1 MEPLHLCDVT
11 RLEVEPTPL
20 PRPYEKPELLAGIW
34 FDGVTGDFADVLNE
48 RPADP
53 NLTQL
58 TSVLV
63 IDSPS
68 YARGLRARLQL
79 EIGSGPDLE
88 KKLLGPAPGLEYP
101 FEDRLELYIEEG
113 DLIRLVMVS
122 CILAGAMT
130 FIIDRPIRVEM
141 KTSNGSKTPVSNGG
155 SNLRYIW
162 QCPRLTREERLEGLE
177 HPESLAITSIQQLC
191 MTLEPYFRPVQWR
204 TGRLAVALGS
214 FLSYALATDDVQGY
228 LSLMTVFEALLSTG
242 KTEITHQIAE
252 RTAFLLEHN
261 EEGRLDV
268 YKRIKHLYDTR
279 SRLVHG
285 DVKNLQY
292 RTTNDK
298 IRIDAKFKIVP
309 DKDYHDLFTLC
320 QRLLTTI
327 FGIEPLMA
335 LLEQGDHKELNEW
348 YLRLVFRGTMT

>member
-1 MEPLHLCDVT
+1 M
-11 RLEVEPTPL
+11 VEPTPL
-20 PRPYEKPELLAGIW
+20 PRPYQKPELLAGIW
-34 FDGVTGDFADVLNE
+34 FDGVTGDFADVLKE

-53 NLTQL
+53 SLTDL
-58 TSVLV
+58 HSVLV

-68 YARGLRARLQL
+68 YARGLRDRLQS

-88 KKLLGPAPGLEYP
+88 KILLGPAPTLEHP
-101 FEDRLELYIEEG
+101 FEDRLEIYIEEE

-122 CILAGAMT
+122 CILAGAMA

-141 KTSNGSKTPVSNGG
+141 RTSNGSKTPVSNGG

-162 QCPRLTREERLEGLE
+162 QCPRLTREKRLEGLE
-177 HPESLAITSIQQLC
+177 HPESLAVSSIQQMC
-191 MTLEPYFRPVQWR
+191 ATLEPYFRPIQWR

-214 FLSYALATDDVQGY
+214 FLSYALAIDDVQGY

-252 RTAFLLEHN
+252 RTAFLLEDN

-268 YKRIKHLYDTR
+268 YKRIKRLYNTR

-285 DVKNLQY
+285 DVKNSQY

-309 DKDYHDLFTLC
+309 DQDYHDLFNLC
-320 QRLLTTI
+320 TRLLTTI
-327 FGIEPLMA
+327 FGIEPLMV
-335 LLEQGDHKELNEW
+335 LLERGDTEELNDW
-348 YLRLVFRGTMT
+348 YLRFAFRGNVT